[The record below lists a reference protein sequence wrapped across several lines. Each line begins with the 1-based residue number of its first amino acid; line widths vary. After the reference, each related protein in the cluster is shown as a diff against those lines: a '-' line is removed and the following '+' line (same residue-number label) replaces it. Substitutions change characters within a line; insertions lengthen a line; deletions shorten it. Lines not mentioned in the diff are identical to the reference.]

1 MKAALLGALGGMAL
15 LAALHSGVQVP
26 ETALSSAVSLYGA
39 MALLGATLAF
49 LADWLG
55 RKPARDPVPRDLI
68 YRGAGVGLRNG
79 LLVGAA
85 YCVFRLLIHFNGQEL
100 PLWFVALY
108 AAGVTAFFGLGLSL
122 IAAGVTAWQ
131 IRGLK

>member
-1 MKAALLGALGGMAL
+1 MKAALLGGVGAIAL
-15 LAALHSGVQVP
+15 LGALHSGVQVP
-26 ETALSSAVSLYGA
+26 ETALSSVLLLYGA
-39 MALLGATLAF
+39 MALLGAALAF

-55 RKPARDPVPRDLI
+55 RKPDRDPVPRDLV
-68 YRGAGVGLRNG
+68 YRGASVGLRNG

-85 YCVFRLLIHFNGQEL
+85 YSVFRLLLHFHGQEL

-108 AAGVTAFFGLGLSL
+108 AAGVTAFFGLGLGL
-122 IAAGVTAWQ
+122 LAAGMTAWQ